1 VKKLRTEEE
10 IHARLRELTAAA
22 RKLRQELQESD
33 KPRPRLRELANDRP
47 LRRPTV
53 AGERPPRHSRKK
65 R

>member
-33 KPRPRLRELANDRP
+33 TPRPRLRELANDRP
-47 LRRPTV
+47 LRKQTA
-53 AGERPPRHSRKK
+53 AGERPRHTRKK